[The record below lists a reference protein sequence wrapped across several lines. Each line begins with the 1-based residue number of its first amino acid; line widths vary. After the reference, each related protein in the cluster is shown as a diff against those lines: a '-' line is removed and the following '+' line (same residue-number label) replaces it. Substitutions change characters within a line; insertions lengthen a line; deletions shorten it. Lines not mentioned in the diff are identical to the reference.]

1 MAVHVTTGLMSS
13 AGPQRGRWEPAER
26 PAATSASISHSRSHP
41 PGRTLLPPGSLSL
54 QQPGSLHTRPLVPS
68 IPGAA
73 RRLQQ
78 GMEPTRDSPPSP
90 HLHVT
95 CEEGCH
101 ESAVAQGHGSGQS
114 HAAWRGRH
122 GRTGGGAIPEPESPK
137 ADWGALCEGWWPAPH
152 TEQERERDAGIL
164 RG

>member
-41 PGRTLLPPGSLSL
+41 PGRTLLPAGSLSL

-122 GRTGGGAIPEPESPK
+122 GRTGGVRFQNQSPRRPIGGRFVK
-137 ADWGALCEGWWPAPH
+137 DGGPPH
-152 TEQERERDAGIL
+152 TRNKKGSGTQAS
-164 RG
+164 